1 MSVFCQQLNLKGKRE
16 KGNKK
21 MNYTKKVLLSE
32 VEVLKKE
39 NEILRNKNQ
48 ELENELSTTKKQ
60 NFKLSFKFKSLFN
73 TLINLFNKISS
84 IFKIFPISRK
94 TNLVFKVV

>member
-32 VEVLKKE
+32 VEALKKE
-39 NEILRNKNQ
+39 NEILRNRNQ
-48 ELENELSTTKKQ
+48 DLKNELSTTKKQ
-60 NFKLSFKFKSLFN
+60 NFKLSFKLENINNYLASLER
-73 TLINLFNKISS
+73 KISS
-84 IFKIFPISRK
+84 K
-94 TNLVFKVV
+94 